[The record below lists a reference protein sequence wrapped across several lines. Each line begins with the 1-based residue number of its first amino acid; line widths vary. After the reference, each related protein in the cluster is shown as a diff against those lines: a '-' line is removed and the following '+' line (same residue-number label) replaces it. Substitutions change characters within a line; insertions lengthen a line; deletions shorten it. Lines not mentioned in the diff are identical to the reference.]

1 MSEDED
7 QSHRN
12 KTQHPS
18 NENDLNLFPTLRGIC
33 KKPIPNNYKLR
44 KQHVTAQGEFRIRKA
59 RDRSHI
65 HKRTKRFQPTSRLLK
80 LPQNSSIPVYTDTNG
95 NSCMVGQN
103 NREKDNDIL
112 QEICEINGFTLAWA
126 KLNGKTVESLEIFF
140 TGFSRFNTSPS
151 LEELLGAR

>member
-7 QSHRN
+7 QSHR
-12 KTQHPS
+12 TTPS
-18 NENDLNLFPTLRGIC
+18 NENDLNLFPTLRAHC
-33 KKPIPNNYKLR
+33 KKPLPNSYKLR
-44 KQHVTAQGEFRIRKA
+44 KQHVTAQGEFRIRKP

-80 LPQNSSIPVYTDTNG
+80 LPQNSSIPVYTDSN
-95 NSCMVGQN
+95 GQN
-103 NREKDNDIL
+103 SINVACNKEKDNDIL

-151 LEELLGAR
+151 LEELWAR